1 MHKTGSAVYLVKLG
15 CTIGDAAPLRVHARS
30 LFSANIGQSTS
41 SPSQTNTLTVT
52 FSVNAQL
59 DAPVFSKVVITGLTG
74 SSTGSGSTLMSL
86 AISNRGTPSATTI
99 FGSSGSWNQTAGS
112 LTLTVATGQSLAAA
126 TPVIFSFD
134 LVNPASGQAPRSTFI
149 VAECLHSDATL
160 RYTTGV
166 REVFLPG

>member
-1 MHKTGSAVYLVKLG
+1 M
-15 CTIGDAAPLRVHARS
+15 
-30 LFSANIGQSTS
+30 S
-41 SPSQTNTLTVT
+41 SPRQTNTLTVT

-59 DAPVFSKVVITGLTG
+59 DALVFSKVVITGLTG
-74 SSTGSGSTLMSL
+74 SSTGSGNTLVSL

-112 LTLTVATGQSLAAA
+112 LRLTVATGQSLAAAA